1 MVPEFA
7 PGITPGITP
16 GIAPRIAGASYNDCN
31 MRNALFQTIARIFPT
46 RHIGTNRLL
55 SAIWRT
61 LFYLIRPNEPFIMQT
76 AHYPVE
82 AHPGR
87 ETLTRALI
95 RRGYW
100 EPLETRVFVELLS
113 PGVMVVDAGANFGH
127 YALTASS
134 LVGRNGLVFAFE
146 PHGPTH
152 SLLSRNAG
160 LQQHRNLRPVRA
172 GLGAEDAEL
181 PIYADAGN
189 PGGHSFLD
197 WNRREDT
204 GTAETVPIFA
214 LDGFLAREAPGR
226 TLSMLKIDVQGFEMD
241 VLNGA
246 AETIT
251 RDRPNVLCEVTPGV
265 LARTAGG
272 HRILLTFFEGR
283 DYRATILWPD
293 EDRLEPVEFD
303 RLARM
308 LDETDREYF
317 DVLFQ
322 AAPE

>member
-1 MVPEFA
+1 MNPLLPIVFL
-7 PGITPGITP
+7 
-16 GIAPRIAGASYNDCN
+16 IA
-31 MRNALFQTIARIFPT
+31 
-46 RHIGTNRLL
+46 L
-55 SAIWRT
+55 SA
-61 LFYLIRPNEPFIMQT
+61 
-76 AHYPVE
+76 
-82 AHPGR
+82 G
-87 ETLTRALI
+87 
-95 RRGYW
+95 G
-100 EPLETRVFVELLS
+100 
-113 PGVMVVDAGANFGH
+113 GAN
-127 YALTASS
+127 TQ
-134 LVGRNGLVFAFE
+134 
-146 PHGPTH
+146 
-152 SLLSRNAG
+152 SRNPAE
-160 LQQHRNLRPVRA
+160 RNPLVRHCLEHPKDCERPSWSPEGIDTAQPKALDAAIGRA
-172 GLGAEDAEL
+172 YEAWKKVDGKGKPPL
-181 PIYADAGN
+181 PREKFIAVARVDIHDG
-189 PGGHSFLD
+189 D
-197 WNRREDT
+197 RREET

-317 DVLFQ
+317 DVLFTP
-322 AAPE
+322 AID